1 LPKVFGHPVAARSP
15 SISRTGQLPYLLC
28 AGRKELHVWDR
39 EFGFLREMLMAPVSR
54 MSLVSVTGFGK
65 PG

>member
-1 LPKVFGHPVAARSP
+1 MYG
-15 SISRTGQLPYLLC
+15 TGSS
-28 AGRKELHVWDR
+28 
-39 EFGFLREMLMAPVSR
+39 GFLREMLMAPVSR